1 MGVLEREVKSRAKR
15 AFFKKAVLNSIAVA
29 GVLSLALIAPNAVQ
43 LLRPFIKGR
52 KKYSIASSLN
62 RTVSRLQKQNLI
74 YFEKTPK
81 GTFVRLTEKG
91 SRYLHTHLD
100 APPKPKRWD
109 KKWRILIFDIKEAK
123 RNVRDQLRDSLINL
137 GFKHLQH
144 SVWVYPY
151 DCEDLIILLKA
162 DFRIGKD
169 ILYIIAEK
177 IENDRLLKSHFNL

>member
-1 MGVLEREVKSRAKR
+1 MGALEHEVKSRVKR
-15 AFFKKAVLNSIAVA
+15 TFFKKAVLSSIAVA
-29 GVLSLALIAPNAVQ
+29 GVLSLALIVPNALQ
-43 LLRPFIKGR
+43 LLRPFVKGR
-52 KKYSIASSLN
+52 KKYSVTYSLN
-62 RTVSRLQKQNLI
+62 RSIFRLQKQNLI
-74 YFEKTPK
+74 YFEKTSK

-100 APPKPKRWD
+100 TPPKPKKWD

-123 RNVRDQLRDSLINL
+123 RNVRDQLRHALINL

-151 DCEDLIILLKA
+151 DCEDLIVLLKA

-177 IENDRLLKSHFNL
+177 IENDRILKSYFNL